1 MRDGAES
8 WWIKKSECMLRSYL
22 EILLWDDRI
31 NKSEKMFI
39 IIDDVQPEI

>member
-8 WWIKKSECMLRSYL
+8 WWIKKSEYMLRSYL
-22 EILLWDDRI
+22 EILLWDDGI
-31 NKSEKMFI
+31 NKSGKMFI